1 MSSIL
6 DLIPQRAPM
15 VMIDEFL
22 GEEEGVS
29 RTAFLIRGDNLF
41 VDGGEFSE
49 CGVIE
54 HIAQSAAARVG
65 ARYVECGEAV
75 PLGYIA
81 SVNNFEM
88 LRTLSVG
95 ERLETEVS
103 VIQEVFGI
111 TLVEVRCYV
120 SGELVARCRMK
131 TVVDSD
137 AKRS

>member
-15 VMIDEFL
+15 VMVDEFL
-22 GEEEGVS
+22 GEAAGVS
-29 RTAFLIRGDNLF
+29 RTRFLIREANLF
-41 VDGGEFSE
+41 VDEGEFSE

-65 ARYVECGEAV
+65 ARYVGRGEPV

-88 LRTLSVG
+88 LRVLKVG
-95 ERLETEVS
+95 EVLESEVT
-103 VIQEVFGI
+103 VIQEVLGI
-111 TLVEVRCYV
+111 TLVEVHSYV
-120 SGELVARCRMK
+120 GGELVASCRMK
-131 TVVDSD
+131 TYIDRD
-137 AKRS
+137 AERP